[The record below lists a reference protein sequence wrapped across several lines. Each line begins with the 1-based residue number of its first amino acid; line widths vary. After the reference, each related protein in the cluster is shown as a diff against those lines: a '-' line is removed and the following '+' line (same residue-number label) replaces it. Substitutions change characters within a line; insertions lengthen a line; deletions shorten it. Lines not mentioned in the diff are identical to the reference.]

1 MWHSTSQ
8 IWRKSSKTSE
18 KKKGSIQKKFYD
30 HLNRLEKEFRRFQ
43 EVDKMEQIIVFVS
56 NPFLQ
61 VDIGELTENFNQVF
75 EQNRTLDMEMI
86 VMQNDRAES

>member
-1 MWHSTSQ
+1 
-8 IWRKSSKTSE
+8 
-18 KKKGSIQKKFYD
+18 
-30 HLNRLEKEFRRFQ
+30 
-43 EVDKMEQIIVFVS
+43 MEQIIVFVS